1 MRVLKFQPHEKNTLR
16 GFLEVEMPSGMC
28 VRDLTL
34 HKKNGKRWIGYPSKP
49 FTKEDGS
56 QGWVNQIWF
65 EDKEIHSKFQAQI
78 LAAFDTYQEERG
90 SGSSF

>member
-1 MRVLKFQPHEKNTLR
+1 MEVLKFQKYEKNTLR
-16 GFLEVEMPSGMC
+16 GFLEVKLPSGMC

-34 HKKNGKRWIGYPSKP
+34 HKKNGNRWVGYPSKA

-56 QGWVNQIWF
+56 QGWMNQIWF
-65 EDKEIHSKFQAQI
+65 EDKETHNKFQNQI
-78 LAAFDTYQEERG
+78 LAAFDAYQQKQG